1 MGSELV
7 AAPLRQT
14 LLLVAELGGPPLLA
28 ALAVGV
34 MMSLLQALI
43 QVQEPTLAYLPKV
56 IAIGGVLALTASFA
70 AASLTH
76 FARTIFDAVVMAGG
90 G

>member
-1 MGSELV
+1 MDIGLV

-34 MMSLLQALI
+34 VMSLIQAVI

-56 IAIGGVLALTASFA
+56 LAIGGVLALMGSFA
-70 AASLTH
+70 AASLSH
-76 FARTIFDAVVMAGG
+76 YARDIFDAVVMVGTR
-90 G
+90 

>member
-1 MGSELV
+1 MDSELV

-34 MMSLLQALI
+34 AMSLIQAVI
-43 QVQEPTLAYLPKV
+43 QVNEPTLAYLPKV
-56 IAIGGVLALTASFA
+56 IAIGGVLVLTASFA
-70 AASLTH
+70 AVSIDDY
-76 FARTIFDAVVMAGG
+76 ARAIFDAVVMAGG

>member
-1 MGSELV
+1 MQAELV

-34 MMSLLQALI
+34 VMSLIQAVI
-43 QVQEPTLAYLPKV
+43 QVNEPTLAYLPKV
-56 IAIGGVLALTASFA
+56 IAIFGVLALTASFTL
-70 AASLTH
+70 ASLDH
-76 FARTIFDAVVMAGG
+76 YARGIFDAVMMAGNS
-90 G
+90 

>member
-1 MGSELV
+1 MQAELV

-34 MMSLLQALI
+34 VMSLIQAVI
-43 QVQEPTLAYLPKV
+43 QVNEPTLAYLPKV
-56 IAIGGVLALTASFA
+56 IAIFGVLALTASFA
-70 AASLTH
+70 LASLDH
-76 FARTIFDAVVMAGG
+76 YARGIFDAVMMAGNS
-90 G
+90 

>member
-1 MGSELV
+1 MENDLV

-34 MMSLLQALI
+34 VMSLIQAVI
-43 QVQEPTLAYLPKV
+43 QVNEPTLAYLPKV
-56 IAIGGVLALTASFA
+56 LVIGGVLALTAPIAQA
-70 AASLTH
+70 AITEY
-76 FARTIFDAVVMAGG
+76 ARAIFDAVVMAGNG
-90 G
+90 

>member
-1 MGSELV
+1 MENDLV

-34 MMSLLQALI
+34 VMSLIQAVI
-43 QVQEPTLAYLPKV
+43 QVNEPTLAYLPKV
-56 IAIGGVLALTASFA
+56 VVIGGVLALTAPIA
-70 AASLTH
+70 LASLTEY
-76 FARTIFDAVVMAGG
+76 ARAIFDAVVMAGNG
-90 G
+90 